1 MARELKTT
9 SVDVGHP
16 VTEPLDALLAL
27 KPAELE
33 ALIDCL
39 CSCSTRRARSNEPRN
54 LRAGYCQRARTEWC
68 RLGERV
74 AVAGS
79 MHYIDTKFG

>member
-9 SVDVGHP
+9 SVDIGHP

-39 CSCSTRRARSNEPRN
+39 CSCSTRRAKSNEPRN
-54 LRAGYCQRARTEWC
+54 LRAGCCQRARTEWC

-74 AVAGS
+74 AAS

>member
-9 SVDVGHP
+9 SVDIGHP
-16 VTEPLDALLAL
+16 LTEPLDAVLAL

-39 CSCSTRRARSNEPRN
+39 CSCSTRRAKSNEPRK
-54 LRAGYCQRARTEWC
+54 LRVGCCCQRARTEWC
-68 RLGERV
+68 QLGERV
-74 AVAGS
+74 AGS
-79 MHYIDTKFG
+79 VQYIDTKFG